1 MARLT
6 GHKYS
11 SLNKRFEELELSINH
26 SLDYAHDTATQ
37 AFASTGVNSVSII
50 KLKEHCTD
58 LECRLKM
65 AEQKNKTLEERVI
78 YQECQTRRDNLLFF
92 GIQENTQETENDSK
106 KLVLSMLEDI
116 EVPDY
121 SDIKIVRCHR
131 NGVKQPGS
139 NRPLIAKFHWF
150 GDIQTILSKKSAL
163 KKPFL
168 ITQDWSKEIQKKR
181 RMLLQSMHRAKEKGY
196 RAKVSVDKLYVDGK
210 LYTIGTL
217 NSLPEDINQAKLCVK
232 IKEDCVITW
241 GKPSIFS
248 AFHESTFKVNHTI
261 YKTLEQGLQHQKA
274 LLSGD
279 SATAV
284 EVRNQ
289 ADPYL
294 CRVLGRKVT
303 DFSEDKWSDQCFD
316 IMCELIEAKSDQSED
331 IKKHYLTRVTNEL
344 LSLGFV
350 SVFGELVLL

>member
-1 MARLT
+1 
-6 GHKYS
+6 
-11 SLNKRFEELELSINH
+11 
-26 SLDYAHDTATQ
+26 
-37 AFASTGVNSVSII
+37 
-50 KLKEHCTD
+50 
-58 LECRLKM
+58 
-65 AEQKNKTLEERVI
+65 
-78 YQECQTRRDNLLFF
+78 
-92 GIQENTQETENDSK
+92 
-106 KLVLSMLEDI
+106 MLEDI

-131 NGVKQPGS
+131 KGVKQPGS
-139 NRPLIAKFHWF
+139 NRPIIAKFHWF

-163 KKPFL
+163 KKPFS
-168 ITQDWSKEIQKKR
+168 ITQDWSKEIEKKR
-181 RMLLQSMHRAKEKGY
+181 RLLLQSMYHAKEKGY
-196 RAKVSVDKLYVDGK
+196 RAKVSVDKLYVDGE

-261 YKTLEQGLQHQKA
+261 YKTLEQGLQHLKA
-274 LLSGD
+274 LLFGD

-303 DFSEDKWSDQCFD
+303 DFSEDKWSDLCFD

-331 IKKHYLTRVTNEL
+331 LKKHYLTRVTNEL
-344 LSLGFV
+344 LLLGFV
-350 SVFGELVLL
+350 SVFGELVLFK